1 MPEQRTIVDYVE
13 RTFASFSDLPVNEV
27 DSLAFCQLAYL
38 RIGETFPDATTGEGR
53 LLRDLFQAE
62 NLERL
67 YGGLRDPKPNARL
80 IAAFA
85 SSPRFRE
92 VRVCRY
98 VNDVDAD
105 RGIQFSATCFLLPN
119 GDTFVAFRGTDMT
132 IVGWKEDFNLAVS
145 YPVPAQIESL
155 AYLLECAEATTGNLF
170 VGGHS
175 KGGNLATY
183 CSMNAPVKVHDRIVR
198 VFDHDGPGFYE
209 EVVESD
215 AFVALIPKVSKTV
228 PQLSVFGQLFETVP
242 VMKVVQSNGIGTLM
256 QHDPYT
262 WLVDVENASFVDRGK
277 LDAAADYGR
286 RTLDDWLRS
295 MDADERERFIE
306 AFFLV
311 CSSGG
316 ATGFG
321 EGEKVATPIDAFKT
335 IIGSDEKVRA
345 ALYDG
350 FGKLLHAAA
359 NKSDV
364 VNAPLESKE
373 AR

>member
-38 RIGETFPDATTGEGR
+38 RIGETFPDTITGEGR

-67 YGGLRDPKPNARL
+67 YGGLRDPKQNARL

-98 VNDVDAD
+98 VNDIDAD

-155 AYLLECAEATTGNLF
+155 AYLLECAEATMGNLF

-183 CSMNAPVKVHDRIVR
+183 CSMNAPAEVRDRIVR

-209 EVVESD
+209 EIVESD

-262 WLVDVENASFVDRGK
+262 WLVDVENALFVDRGK

>member
-13 RTFASFSDLPVNEV
+13 RTFALFSDLPVNEV

-38 RIGETFPDATTGEGR
+38 RIGETFLDATTGEGR

-67 YGGLRDPKPNARL
+67 YGGLRDPKQNARL

-321 EGEKVATPIDAFKT
+321 EGEKVAMPIDAFKT

>member
-13 RTFASFSDLPVNEV
+13 RTFVSFSDLPVNEV

-62 NLERL
+62 SLERL
-67 YGGLRDPKPNARL
+67 YGGLRDPKLNARL

-183 CSMNAPVKVHDRIVR
+183 CSMNAPAKVHDRIVR

-359 NKSDV
+359 NKGDAVS
-364 VNAPLESKE
+364 ASLESKE

>member
-1 MPEQRTIVDYVE
+1 
-13 RTFASFSDLPVNEV
+13 
-27 DSLAFCQLAYL
+27 
-38 RIGETFPDATTGEGR
+38 
-53 LLRDLFQAE
+53 
-62 NLERL
+62 
-67 YGGLRDPKPNARL
+67 
-80 IAAFA
+80 
-85 SSPRFRE
+85 
-92 VRVCRY
+92 
-98 VNDVDAD
+98 
-105 RGIQFSATCFLLPN
+105 
-119 GDTFVAFRGTDMT
+119 
-132 IVGWKEDFNLAVS
+132 
-145 YPVPAQIESL
+145 
-155 AYLLECAEATTGNLF
+155 
-170 VGGHS
+170 
-175 KGGNLATY
+175 
-183 CSMNAPVKVHDRIVR
+183 MNAPAKVSDRIVR

-215 AFVALIPKVSKTV
+215 AFVALISKVSKTV

-242 VMKVVQSNGIGTLM
+242 VMKVVQSNGIGALM

-345 ALYDG
+345 ALHDG

-359 NKSDV
+359 SKSDV
-364 VNAPLESKE
+364 VNAPLDSKE

>member
-38 RIGETFPDATTGEGR
+38 RIGETFPDTITGEGR

-67 YGGLRDPKPNARL
+67 YGGLRDPKQNARL

-98 VNDVDAD
+98 VNDIDAD

-183 CSMNAPVKVHDRIVR
+183 CSMNAPAEVRDRIVR

-209 EVVESD
+209 EIVESD

-262 WLVDVENASFVDRGK
+262 WLVDVENALFVDRGK

>member
-13 RTFASFSDLPVNEV
+13 RMFASFSDLPVNEV

-38 RIGETFPDATTGEGR
+38 RIGETFPDTITGEGR
-53 LLRDLFQAE
+53 LLRDFFQAE

-67 YGGLRDPKPNARL
+67 YGGLRDLKQNARL

-98 VNDVDAD
+98 VNDIDAD

-183 CSMNAPVKVHDRIVR
+183 CSVNAPAEVRDRIVR

-262 WLVDVENASFVDRGK
+262 WLVDVKKASFVDRGK

>member
-13 RTFASFSDLPVNEV
+13 RTFALFSDLPVNEV

-38 RIGETFPDATTGEGR
+38 RIGETFLDATTGEGR

-67 YGGLRDPKPNARL
+67 YGGLRDPKQNARL

-183 CSMNAPVKVHDRIVR
+183 CSMNAPVKVYDRIVR

-364 VNAPLESKE
+364 VNASLESKE

>member
-13 RTFASFSDLPVNEV
+13 RTFVSFSDLPVNEV

-62 NLERL
+62 SLERL
-67 YGGLRDPKPNARL
+67 YGGLRDPKLNARL

-155 AYLLECAEATTGNLF
+155 AYLLECAKATTGNLF

-183 CSMNAPVKVHDRIVR
+183 CSMNTPAKVHDRIVR

-215 AFVALIPKVSKTV
+215 AFVALSPKVSKTV

-345 ALYDG
+345 ALHDG

-359 NKSDV
+359 SKSDV

>member
-13 RTFASFSDLPVNEV
+13 RTFVSFSDLPVNEV

-62 NLERL
+62 SLERL
-67 YGGLRDPKPNARL
+67 YGGLRDPKLNARL

-155 AYLLECAEATTGNLF
+155 AYLLECAKATTGNLF

-183 CSMNAPVKVHDRIVR
+183 CSMNAPAKVHDRIVR

-350 FGKLLHAAA
+350 FGKRLHAAA
-359 NKSDV
+359 SKSDV

>member
-1 MPEQRTIVDYVE
+1 
-13 RTFASFSDLPVNEV
+13 
-27 DSLAFCQLAYL
+27 
-38 RIGETFPDATTGEGR
+38 
-53 LLRDLFQAE
+53 
-62 NLERL
+62 
-67 YGGLRDPKPNARL
+67 
-80 IAAFA
+80 
-85 SSPRFRE
+85 
-92 VRVCRY
+92 
-98 VNDVDAD
+98 
-105 RGIQFSATCFLLPN
+105 
-119 GDTFVAFRGTDMT
+119 
-132 IVGWKEDFNLAVS
+132 
-145 YPVPAQIESL
+145 
-155 AYLLECAEATTGNLF
+155 
-170 VGGHS
+170 
-175 KGGNLATY
+175 
-183 CSMNAPVKVHDRIVR
+183 MNAPAEVRDRIVR

-209 EVVESD
+209 EIVESD

-228 PQLSVFGQLFETVP
+228 PQLSLFGQLFETVP

-262 WLVDVENASFVDRGK
+262 WLVDVENALFVDRGK

>member
-13 RTFASFSDLPVNEV
+13 RTFVSFSDLPVNEV

-67 YGGLRDPKPNARL
+67 YGGLRDPKSNVRL

-98 VNDVDAD
+98 VNDIDAD

-155 AYLLECAEATTGNLF
+155 AYLLECAKATTGNLF

-183 CSMNAPVKVHDRIVR
+183 CSMNAPAKVHDRIVR

-242 VMKVVQSNGIGTLM
+242 VMKVVQSNGIGALM

-295 MDADERERFIE
+295 MDVDERERFIE

-359 NKSDV
+359 NKSDA
-364 VNAPLESKE
+364 VNASLESKE

>member
-13 RTFASFSDLPVNEV
+13 RMFASFSDLPVNEV

-38 RIGETFPDATTGEGR
+38 RIGETFPDTITGEGR
-53 LLRDLFQAE
+53 LLRDFFQAE

-67 YGGLRDPKPNARL
+67 YGGLRDLKQNARL

-98 VNDVDAD
+98 VNDIDAD

-183 CSMNAPVKVHDRIVR
+183 CSMNAPAEVRDRIVR

-262 WLVDVENASFVDRGK
+262 WLVDVKKASFVDRGK

>member
-1 MPEQRTIVDYVE
+1 M
-13 RTFASFSDLPVNEV
+13 
-27 DSLAFCQLAYL
+27 
-38 RIGETFPDATTGEGR
+38 
-53 LLRDLFQAE
+53 
-62 NLERL
+62 
-67 YGGLRDPKPNARL
+67 
-80 IAAFA
+80 
-85 SSPRFRE
+85 
-92 VRVCRY
+92 
-98 VNDVDAD
+98 
-105 RGIQFSATCFLLPN
+105 
-119 GDTFVAFRGTDMT
+119 
-132 IVGWKEDFNLAVS
+132 
-145 YPVPAQIESL
+145 
-155 AYLLECAEATTGNLF
+155 
-170 VGGHS
+170 
-175 KGGNLATY
+175 
-183 CSMNAPVKVHDRIVR
+183 
-198 VFDHDGPGFYE
+198 
-209 EVVESD
+209 
-215 AFVALIPKVSKTV
+215 

-262 WLVDVENASFVDRGK
+262 WLVDVENALFVDRGK

>member
-13 RTFASFSDLPVNEV
+13 RTFVSFSDLPVNEV

-62 NLERL
+62 SLERL
-67 YGGLRDPKPNARL
+67 YGGLRDPKLNARL

-155 AYLLECAEATTGNLF
+155 AYLLECAKATTGNLF

-183 CSMNAPVKVHDRIVR
+183 CSMNAPAKVHDRIVR

-359 NKSDV
+359 SKSDV

>member
-13 RTFASFSDLPVNEV
+13 RMFASFSDLPVNEV

-38 RIGETFPDATTGEGR
+38 RIGETFPDTITGEGR
-53 LLRDLFQAE
+53 LLRDFFQAE

-67 YGGLRDPKPNARL
+67 YGGLRDLKQNARL

-98 VNDVDAD
+98 VNDIDAD

-183 CSMNAPVKVHDRIVR
+183 CSMNAPAEVRDRIVR

-262 WLVDVENASFVDRGK
+262 WLVDVKKASFVDRGK

-364 VNAPLESKE
+364 VNASLESKE